1 MSDKEETNPLLNNEK
16 GGTAATADIESNNNN
31 NNDNIDDITKPNTN
45 NTIYN
50 QNTPF
55 CKLMWILLFLTCMI
69 SQVIGYVY
77 YERTEE
83 TMVIRTEQGDGKKI
97 ATDEAGTRDTIA
109 FWQVLPYTTYAPAT
123 ILIIFGLIV
132 TFSKQSAMCMG
143 TTWHSSRHQVC
154 VTCVCLLFVPL
165 LTAYTSVYLSGELDD
180 YYIVKAGGF
189 QKNINPQVPL
199 PDPKANVGTLEFT
212 TYTFLDIKRG
222 ASFEGKSNGK
232 PYVGC
237 AFPIVQGTKEKDG
250 TLTSK
255 QNSVTY
261 WSSSCATTS
270 TCCKK
275 YYESKGS
282 DICDHWMKLSSTK
295 LYENKTYGMIQPSL
309 PCPTKGPMN
318 AVVSLH
324 KVQYPELSYSLEIT
338 GDYLATQNGHLFK
351 GTLIMLIPILVLSLI
366 QIIGLFVQ
374 QYINIAIWSAF
385 MMIWQQKE
393 DEEY

>member
-1 MSDKEETNPLLNNEK
+1 MEK
-16 GGTAATADIESNNNN
+16 PQA
-31 NNDNIDDITKPNTN
+31 NDLQHDAVSSVENSTSLPVAMQRLSSKDSVDPNA
-45 NTIYN
+45 
-50 QNTPF
+50 QHEPH
-55 CKLMWILLFLTCMI
+55 
-69 SQVIGYVY
+69 
-77 YERTEE
+77 E
-83 TMVIRTEQGDGKKI
+83 DGKKI

-199 PDPKANVGTLEFT
+199 PDPKAKVGTLEFT
-212 TYTFLDIKRG
+212 TFTFLDIKRG

-282 DICDHWMKLSSTK
+282 HHLQCHIR
-295 LYENKTYGMIQPSL
+295 
-309 PCPTKGPMN
+309 
-318 AVVSLH
+318 
-324 KVQYPELSYSLEIT
+324 QYLLR
-338 GDYLATQNGHLFK
+338 F
-351 GTLIMLIPILVLSLI
+351 
-366 QIIGLFVQ
+366 
-374 QYINIAIWSAF
+374 
-385 MMIWQQKE
+385 
-393 DEEY
+393 